1 MRVPFHRPIVL
12 AVCLSASLYTQA
24 QTAAVMVDIAPCM
37 AITDLNA
44 KQACYSELEAR
55 VRAGMAIS
63 APSRAEVRV
72 APPAVV
78 EPPAPPVRE
87 VTEAVR
93 EAPQQAVQEQAQP
106 VEEFGRELPAQATI
120 IQNQE
125 NGEAELHDTIV
136 SMQQREPGRWLFT
149 LASGQVWYQANTQR
163 VSFKKGDEI
172 RIYPSPIGG
181 SWRMSRATGTEVGF
195 IQVARVR

>member
-1 MRVPFHRPIVL
+1 MRVFFHQSLAV
-12 AVCLSASLYTQA
+12 AVCLSVSLSVRA
-24 QTAAVMVDIAPCM
+24 QTTAVMVDIAPCM
-37 AITDLNA
+37 AIADVNA
-44 KQACYSELEAR
+44 KQACYTELEAR

-63 APSRAEVRV
+63 ATPPAQVRV

-78 EPPAPPVRE
+78 EPQAPPVRE
-87 VTEAVR
+87 ITEVVR
-93 EAPQQAVQEQAQP
+93 DTPAPVVQEDQP
-106 VEEFGRELPAQATI
+106 VDAFGRGSPQAEV
-120 IQNQE
+120 IQNQKS
-125 NGEAELHDTIV
+125 GAAELHDTIV

-149 LASGQVWYQANTQR
+149 LASGQVWYQSNSQR

-181 SWRMSRATGTEVGF
+181 SWRMSRASGTEVGF